1 LFQVGEENADESS
14 STLALR
20 ILWHCW
26 EMVFKKYFLVK
37 LARVGVA
44 LRDCL
49 LQGRELLPLKAV
61 NEVWSVGL

>member
-1 LFQVGEENADESS
+1 LFQFGEENADESS
-14 STLALR
+14 SIFALR
-20 ILWHCW
+20 VLWHFR

-37 LARVGVA
+37 LARVGIA

-61 NEVWSVGL
+61 NKVWSVSL